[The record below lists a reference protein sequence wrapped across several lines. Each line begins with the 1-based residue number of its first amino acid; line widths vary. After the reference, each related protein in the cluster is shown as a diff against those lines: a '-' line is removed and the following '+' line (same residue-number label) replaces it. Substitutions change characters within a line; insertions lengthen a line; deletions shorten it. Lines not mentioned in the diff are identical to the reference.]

1 MTSIDI
7 INYPNTPINN
17 NFLTD
22 ERMIWY
28 KNIIQDRLLK
38 IIKDIRNKKIRNFV
52 DAYRI
57 ANDSAYKIEDCM
69 LIRHFLLETIEEINN
84 DFIKNN
90 KPIRISYSD
99 KTYNQF
105 IDEN

>member
-57 ANDSAYKIEDCM
+57 VTDSAYKIEDCM

-90 KPIRISYSD
+90 KPIRIRYSD